1 MDRWLKA
8 DDNIEEKEVEP
19 KVDKSE
25 TKVCF

>member
-8 DDNIEEKEVEP
+8 DDNIEEKEVEQ